1 MVGNGAWGG
10 ECAGDDAQLEFL
22 HGHGA
27 VSDRLYKSAKKACT
41 ASPTGAACYQL
52 QGEADSMA
60 EGLNGYD
67 FYRDCFAQDTPPG
80 DTQIDWA
87 ALRKAGGDFSTEL
100 IKTVKAPR
108 PPVRPQLLRLT

>member
-1 MVGNGAWGG
+1 
-10 ECAGDDAQLEFL
+10 
-22 HGHGA
+22 
-27 VSDRLYKSAKKACT
+27 
-41 ASPTGAACYQL
+41 
-52 QGEADSMA
+52 MA

-80 DTQIDWA
+80 EHDNDNQIDWA
-87 ALRKAGGDFSTEL
+87 KLRKEGGDFSTEL